1 MKKVLIPFLAVLIC
15 LLMSSCSKPVIKDT
29 IEGNFNTYY
38 QMTDGTWSCDGYTYQ
53 YRLEIK
59 GRLNNAVRDS
69 VYVYLSNISEISFEQ
84 AWKASGL
91 SSNSNDYF
99 QKKDAVL
106 VEMR

>member
-1 MKKVLIPFLAVLIC
+1 MKKFLIPSLVIVIC

-29 IEGNFNTYY
+29 INGNIKTYC

-59 GRLNNAVRDS
+59 GRLNNAVHDS
-69 VYVYLSNISEISFEQ
+69 EYVYLSNFSEISFEQ

-91 SSNSNDYF
+91 SSNTNDYF
-99 QKKDAVL
+99 QIKDAVL
-106 VEMR
+106 VEIN